1 MFSVDHQFDSVVRVL
16 HRPAC
21 GVRPTNSLHYIASMP
36 PKATDPFLTL
46 EIIEVMEAFLLRNRP
61 PKEIR
66 SKLDIAYRV
75 EGRDVYIYEVR
86 PRWEPSAGPERKVPL
101 TYQQI
106 QRREIR
112 KVKRTGLSG
121 NFVECNI
128 AKATYIKSHNH
139 WRVFWT
145 PATNK
150 WERYLVEPIAITLEE
165 FVKLVE
171 EDRFGAFWG

>member
-1 MFSVDHQFDSVVRVL
+1 M
-16 HRPAC
+16 
-21 GVRPTNSLHYIASMP
+21 
-36 PKATDPFLTL
+36 
-46 EIIEVMEAFLLRNRP
+46 
-61 PKEIR
+61 
-66 SKLDIAYRV
+66 
-75 EGRDVYIYEVR
+75 
-86 PRWEPSAGPERKVPL
+86 
-101 TYQQI
+101 
-106 QRREIR
+106 
-112 KVKRTGLSG
+112 KRTGLSG

>member
-1 MFSVDHQFDSVVRVL
+1 MGANKILKLGDTGGQGGLLS
-16 HRPAC
+16 C
-21 GVRPTNSLHYIASMP
+21 TSMP
-36 PKATDPFLTL
+36 PKPSDPLRTL
-46 EIIEVMEAFLLRNRP
+46 EIIEVMEAFLVRKRP

-75 EGRDVYIYEVR
+75 EGRDVYICEVR

-101 TYQQI
+101 TYQQL
-106 QRREIR
+106 QRRESR
-112 KVKRTGLSG
+112 KVKRAGLPE

-128 AKATYIKSHNH
+128 PKATLIKSHNH

-150 WERYLVEPIAITLEE
+150 WERYLVEPIAMTLKE
-165 FVKLVE
+165 FVMPVE
-171 EDRFGAFWG
+171 EDEFGSFWG